1 MKATPSLFFIVA
13 LLSATF
19 PVIAQ
24 AAPALDVSVAS
35 TVLDSIKAVTNS
47 TIMPMALTWLGAFMA
62 LQFTITNFGLLKSGA
77 DIEAVVLK
85 VAFSL
90 VWFGVCV
97 YIMKNGP
104 QLIDSIGT
112 TALTQFASAVPT
124 FGAVLTSTLVIC
136 SSLLAGI
143 AALSAP
149 LIGFPGLANV
159 LVGILFAIFGAGMY
173 LAIKIFMLQIELGLI
188 IMLSPLSFSFLG
200 LDALRDQGI
209 APFKSILSLVY
220 RIVVIGVIA
229 SAFGQVTDVM
239 TANLDKYSWASP
251 SDWGNKINAIF
262 TALAAY
268 PVLCYLLWK
277 SDSIASSLS
286 SGTTNMAPS
295 DVAGAVA
302 AGVAGGMAAGEAS
315 KAAKAGVTSMSDFMK
330 NMGNNMSSAAS
341 TGSGGK
347 PSAAI
352 PDPTGLPSLSGGL
365 SAMSMDDVRKAEQA
379 DKAQSAGGGSAQGG
393 AGGAPG
399 SAEGAGG
406 AGGSGADGSVSGGGS
421 SAAGGAKA
429 GSAAFSQADGAKAAA
444 AVTGGQNARNAA
456 AVGAAMRATGAP
468 ETMAALAE
476 NIVADGGSAQGVA
489 NACGTTPAQ
498 NAAVAAAFAGAAEA
512 ANPAWL
518 ESGSAASPPSGL
530 EANAEIGSGG
540 KKETAPSMAD
550 FSRHLSNMH
559 HHGKEDKASV
569 QVSINANAS

>member
-1 MKATPSLFFIVA
+1 MKATQSLFFILA

-19 PVIAQ
+19 PVFAQ

-35 TVLDSIKAVTNS
+35 TVLDSIKAVANS
-47 TIMPMALTWLGAFMA
+47 AIMPMALAWLGALMS
-62 LQFTITNFGLLKSGA
+62 LQFMITNFGLLKSGA
-77 DIEAVVLK
+77 DIEAVALK

-97 YIMKNGP
+97 YILKNGP

-112 TALTQFASAVPT
+112 NALTQFSSSVPS

-220 RIVVIGVIA
+220 RIIVIGVIA
-229 SAFGQVTDVM
+229 SAFGQVMDVM
-239 TANLDKYSWASP
+239 TANLDKYSWATP

-262 TALAAY
+262 SALAAY

-295 DVAGAVA
+295 DITGAVA

-315 KAAKAGVTSMSDFMK
+315 KAAKAGVASMADFMK

-341 TGSGGK
+341 TGKGG
-347 PSAAI
+347 STSTSV
-352 PDPTGLPSLSGGL
+352 PDLPPGGLPSLSGGAP
-365 SAMSMDDVRKAEQA
+365 SMSLDDVRKAEQA
-379 DKAQSAGGGSAQGG
+379 DKAQGAGGGSAQGG
-393 AGGAPG
+393 GGGGMSGSSEGGA
-399 SAEGAGG
+399 G
-406 AGGSGADGSVSGGGS
+406 AGGSAGGS
-421 SAAGGAKA
+421 MGGSGSGVASGAKS
-429 GSAAFSQADGAKAAA
+429 GSAVAFSLADGARAAA
-444 AVTGGQNARNAA
+444 GVSGGQNARNAA

-476 NIVADGGSAQGVA
+476 NIVAEGGSAQGVA
-489 NACGTTPAQ
+489 NACGTNATQ
-498 NAAVAAAFAGAAEA
+498 NAAVAAAFAGAAD
-512 ANPAWL
+512 PAWL
-518 ESGSAASPPSGL
+518 ESGSAANPQRGL
-530 EANAEIGSGG
+530 EANAGIGDGG
-540 KKETAPSMAD
+540 KKETSPSMAN
-550 FSRHLSNMH
+550 FSKHLSNMH

>member
-1 MKATPSLFFIVA
+1 MKATQSIFFIVA

-24 AAPALDVSVAS
+24 AAAPALDVSVAS
-35 TVLDSIKAVTNS
+35 TVLDSIKAVANS
-47 TIMPMALTWLGAFMA
+47 AIMPMALTWLGALMS
-62 LQFTITNFGLLKSGA
+62 LQFMITNFGLLKSGA
-77 DIEAVVLK
+77 DIEAVALK

-97 YIMKNGP
+97 YILKNGP

-112 TALTQFASAVPT
+112 NALTQFASSVPS

-173 LAIKIFMLQIELGLI
+173 LATKIFMLQIELGLI
-188 IMLSPLSFSFLG
+188 VMLSPLSFSFLG

-229 SAFGQVTDVM
+229 AAFGQVTDVM
-239 TANLDKYSWASP
+239 TANLDKYSWATP

-262 TALAAY
+262 SALAAY

-295 DVAGAVA
+295 DIAGAVA
-302 AGVAGGMAAGEAS
+302 AGVAGGMAVGEAS
-315 KAAKAGVTSMSDFMK
+315 KAAKTGVTSMSNFM
-330 NMGNNMSSAAS
+330 NNMMGPGKMSNAGA
-341 TGSGGK
+341 TGSGGA
-347 PSAAI
+347 PGAAI
-352 PDPTGLPSLSGGL
+352 PDPSGLPSLSDGP
-365 SAMSMDDVRKAEQA
+365 SAMSLDDVRKAERA
-379 DKAQSAGGGSAQGG
+379 DKAQSVGGGSAQGG
-393 AGGAPG
+393 GAGAAG
-399 SAEGAGG
+399 SAEGVGGAGG
-406 AGGSGADGSVSGGGS
+406 AGVGGSVSGGS
-421 SAAGGAKA
+421 SGAASGVRT

-444 AVTGGQNARNAA
+444 AVSGGQNARNAA
-456 AVGAAMRATGAP
+456 AVGAAMRASGAP

-498 NAAVAAAFAGAAEA
+498 NAAVAAAFAGAAD
-512 ANPAWL
+512 PAWL
-518 ESGSAASPPSGL
+518 ESGSAANPQRGL
-530 EANAEIGSGG
+530 EANAGIGDGG
-540 KKETAPSMAD
+540 KKETSPSMAN
-550 FSRHLSNMH
+550 FSKHLSNMH